1 MLSSKLNRHETI
13 MAFDNLQFG
22 GYKFLY
28 LSPEKLQ
35 SEFIQEKIAQL
46 KICLIAIDEAH
57 CISEWGHD
65 FRPAYMKIPA
75 LTALHPETP
84 LIALT
89 ASATPRVKQDIME
102 HLKLEQAQ
110 VYERSF
116 ARPNLKIKMLH
127 TEDVLG
133 TLCQL
138 LKPLKEPAIVYVGTR
153 KDSIEFSKYLNR
165 QNIPATSYHGGLSN
179 EEKNR
184 ELLNWKKETKPVMVA
199 TNAFGMGI
207 DKANVR
213 MIIHTHLPQS
223 PENYMQE
230 IGRAGRDQ
238 VNSSALLLY
247 NHGIINKSSNML
259 NKTMATAEF
268 CKEVYAKLNDYFQI
282 GQGELSESIF
292 DFDLQEFSR
301 TYKLPLVKTLTAI
314 NHLHHENVLF
324 YNQYP
329 NQRSRVRIIEKSNR
343 LYQIQQHQKTPGKV
357 LQLLLRNYGGIHD
370 QMIAISEGLLAQKL
384 NLTFKEIIAALH
396 LLDKDKVIR
405 YKRASELVQLKFLV
419 PREDNFIY
427 HAISDKFHDI
437 FVSQVNRLSK

>member
-1 MLSSKLNRHETI
+1 
-13 MAFDNLQFG
+13 
-22 GYKFLY
+22 
-28 LSPEKLQ
+28 
-35 SEFIQEKIAQL
+35 
-46 KICLIAIDEAH
+46 
-57 CISEWGHD
+57 
-65 FRPAYMKIPA
+65 
-75 LTALHPETP
+75 
-84 LIALT
+84 
-89 ASATPRVKQDIME
+89 
-102 HLKLEQAQ
+102 
-110 VYERSF
+110 
-116 ARPNLKIKMLH
+116 
-127 TEDVLG
+127 
-133 TLCQL
+133 
-138 LKPLKEPAIVYVGTR
+138 
-153 KDSIEFSKYLNR
+153 
-165 QNIPATSYHGGLSN
+165 
-179 EEKNR
+179 
-184 ELLNWKKETKPVMVA
+184 
-199 TNAFGMGI
+199 
-207 DKANVR
+207 
-213 MIIHTHLPQS
+213 
-223 PENYMQE
+223 MQE

-247 NHGIINKSSNML
+247 NDGIINKGSNML

-314 NHLHHENVLF
+314 NHLNHENVLF

-329 NQRSRVRIIEKSNR
+329 NQRSRVRVIEKSNR
-343 LYQIQQHQKTPGKV
+343 LYQIQRHQKTPGKV

-427 HAISDKFHDI
+427 HAISRNIESRNKTKLLKSKAMLQL
-437 FVSQVNRLSK
+437 VENNQVCRQVQLLSYFGEKNIQKCGLCDVCLSKNRTGRINYKSMAINIRALFKESEALNANEIAMALELDRKDVVKTLQLLVESNSIRLNLQKKFEWIE